1 MIIMTVLVKVKPE
14 KREEFLQ
21 AIRSLHTE
29 REREKG
35 LNKSTLYQEMDDPA
49 EFRFIEEWNN
59 QEDLEAY
66 LSEEKF
72 RVLLGALKVL
82 CVKSEIRYSQ
92 QTESS
97 DPASAVLMQAESQ

>member
-14 KREEFLQ
+14 KREEFRQ
-21 AIRSLHTE
+21 AIHSLHGE
-29 REREKG
+29 GEKEKG
-35 LNKSTLYQEMDDPA
+35 LNKSALYQEMDDPA

-82 CVKSEIRYSQ
+82 CAESEIRYSQ
-92 QTESS
+92 QTETS
-97 DPASAVLMQAESQ
+97 DAANAVLMQAESK